1 MNKKDNKVGILKDN
15 AIELNFIENVIQMH
29 KIEIIFNIPDK
40 LHEFI
45 LMCKKARKVIEER
58 NQIKL
63 LEMRNEYYNN

>member
-45 LMCKKARKVIEER
+45 LMCKKARKVI
-58 NQIKL
+58 
-63 LEMRNEYYNN
+63 

>member
-40 LHEFI
+40 LH
-45 LMCKKARKVIEER
+45 
-58 NQIKL
+58 
-63 LEMRNEYYNN
+63 